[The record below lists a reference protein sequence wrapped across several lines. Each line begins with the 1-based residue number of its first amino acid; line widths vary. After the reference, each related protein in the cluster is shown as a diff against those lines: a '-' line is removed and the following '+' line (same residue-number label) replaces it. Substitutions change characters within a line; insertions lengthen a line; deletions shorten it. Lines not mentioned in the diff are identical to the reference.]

1 MLPGL
6 MSFLLACFVLPPLRL
21 GSESHKHHLS
31 TLLYYSGQR
40 VGIYQ
45 VQILA
50 GHNGFMALL
59 SKDRIDVL
67 ASAAHI
73 QRQDRSRS
81 SVVSA
86 IWS

>member
-1 MLPGL
+1 MLPSL

-21 GSESHKHHLS
+21 GSESHKHHLY
-31 TLLYYSGQR
+31 TFLYYSGQR

-59 SKDRIDVL
+59 SKDRIEADL
-67 ASAAHI
+67 
-73 QRQDRSRS
+73 Q
-81 SVVSA
+81 
-86 IWS
+86 WSQPSGAKMINLEMIKNIL

>member
-59 SKDRIDVL
+59 SKDRIEADL
-67 ASAAHI
+67 
-73 QRQDRSRS
+73 Q
-81 SVVSA
+81 
-86 IWS
+86 WSQPLGAKMINLEMIKNIL

>member
-59 SKDRIDVL
+59 SKDRIEADL
-67 ASAAHI
+67 
-73 QRQDRSRS
+73 Q
-81 SVVSA
+81 
-86 IWS
+86 WSQPSGAKMINLEMIKNIL